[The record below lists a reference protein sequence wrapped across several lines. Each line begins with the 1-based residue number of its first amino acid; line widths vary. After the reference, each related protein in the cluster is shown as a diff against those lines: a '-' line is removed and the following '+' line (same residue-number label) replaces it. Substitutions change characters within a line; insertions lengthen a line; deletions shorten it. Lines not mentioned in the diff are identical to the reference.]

1 MAFGVTNFSL
11 KFSEKHDKIRL
22 KKQGI
27 SINSISVTYED
38 LYLRNIPVTENPCF
52 KLNMYRQGGKGLL
65 LLLILVGQ
73 FMILAE

>member
-11 KFSEKHDKIRL
+11 KFSEKHDKIRS

-52 KLNMYRQGGKGLL
+52 KTKYVQAGRKRTAFIAHTRGSVYDLG
-65 LLLILVGQ
+65 
-73 FMILAE
+73 